1 MSKPEF
7 NKLFKSLGI
16 KNDVSDNRRVDVRS
30 PCSLATL
37 IEPLDSDF
45 QRCGDPFF
53 VTSRDITENGIGFVY
68 PAKVLDE
75 YVRVELVA
83 HQTSLIGRVCHNTD
97 IGFNLPMY
105 LVGIEFQGTG

>member
-1 MSKPEF
+1 MSKPEL
-7 NKLFKSLGI
+7 NKILQSLCSP
-16 KNDVSDNRRVDVRS
+16 KEASDNRRTDVRS

-45 QRCGDPFF
+45 QSCGDPFF

-68 PAKVLDE
+68 PAKVLEE

-105 LVGIEFQGTG
+105 LVGIQFQGTE